1 MPWRPKRPERRQTK
15 DAVPTRNFTER
26 SAQETPK
33 QLHDDLR
40 TLGLRERRGHDLRRT
55 FVTLAQVDGARRD
68 LLETMSHGPRGDIVS
83 IYTSFPWP
91 ALCAEIA
98 KLKIELRSPSPLD
111 GGSKAFATGFA
122 TAHVKG
128 RNRWLKIVTPSGIGP
143 EFTP

>member
-1 MPWRPKRPERRQTK
+1 M
-15 DAVPTRNFTER
+15 PTRNFTIR

-55 FVTLAQVDGARRD
+55 FITLAQVDGARRD

-83 IYTSFPWP
+83 VYTTFPWP

-98 KLKIELRSPSPLD
+98 KLKIELRAPRRP
-111 GGSKAFATGFA
+111 
-122 TAHVKG
+122 TAVARRYYRVCYRSVRG
-128 RNRWLKIVTPSGIGP
+128 EIAG
-143 EFTP
+143 

>member
-1 MPWRPKRPERRQTK
+1 MIF
-15 DAVPTRNFTER
+15 AR
-26 SAQETPK
+26 SDYASVA
-33 QLHDDLR
+33 DMICGAR
-40 TLGLRERRGHDLRRT
+40 SSRS
-55 FVTLAQVDGARRD
+55 AQVDGARRD

>member
-1 MPWRPKRPERRQTK
+1 M
-15 DAVPTRNFTER
+15 PTRNFTER

-98 KLKIELRSPSPLD
+98 RPKIELRSP
-111 GGSKAFATGFA
+111 
-122 TAHVKG
+122 
-128 RNRWLKIVTPSGIGP
+128 
-143 EFTP
+143 

>member
-1 MPWRPKRPERRQTK
+1 M
-15 DAVPTRNFTER
+15 PTRNFTER

-143 EFTP
+143 TLA

>member
-1 MPWRPKRPERRQTK
+1 
-15 DAVPTRNFTER
+15 VPTRNFTIR

-55 FVTLAQVDGARRD
+55 FITLAQVDGARRD

-83 IYTSFPWP
+83 VYTTFPWP

-98 KLKIELRSPSPLD
+98 KLKIELRSRSVAD
-111 GGSKAFATGFA
+111 SGSKAFATGFA
-122 TAHVKG
+122 TAHLKG
-128 RNRWLKIVTPSGIGP
+128 RNRWKNSVTPSGIEP
-143 EFTP
+143 EIAP

>member
-1 MPWRPKRPERRQTK
+1 M
-15 DAVPTRNFTER
+15 
-26 SAQETPK
+26 K

-40 TLGLRERRGHDLRRT
+40 TLGLRERRGHELRRT

-98 KLKIELRSPSPLD
+98 KLKIELRSPSALD
-111 GGSKAFATGFA
+111 GGSKALLPGLLPPT
-122 TAHVKG
+122 
-128 RNRWLKIVTPSGIGP
+128 
-143 EFTP
+143 